1 MATGTTVFSRV
12 TVVAPT
18 TRIDLALPS
27 DVSVAD
33 LLPMLLDMARESTP
47 DGGSRHGGWCLAKL
61 GESQPLDPSQTLS
74 SQGIV
79 DGDMLQLR
87 RRSDNPPP
95 PLYDDVVDALAE
107 AEPGSYRPW
116 TKETAARIG
125 HTAGALSL
133 IGAAVGLGL
142 AGPAGMLH
150 PDFVKGI
157 GAIGYQVFAA
167 AAALILTVFAVGVG
181 SIVTRAYAAPTTG
194 TVIAAAGGLPMAF
207 VAGFNI
213 VPGNTVEPRLLLGC
227 ALVLIVASVSLMV
240 IGAGIITFIAAA
252 TAGAFGTVA
261 FLVATLVGS
270 SNQAGIA
277 AGAAAVG
284 LAGISLLPRITIQLA
299 KLPLPHVP
307 GSAEDLKED
316 SGFPD
321 YRMIERQTGLAHQ
334 YMTGLIIGCGLVAA
348 IGAVLS
354 AAAVSLGA
362 VPLPTR
368 IFGVAFAIVVSA
380 VLLLRGRNYANGS
393 QAVALLVNGLLASGG
408 VAIGLLLQVSQM
420 PIAVAWTF
428 PPLVLLGILSIIFGV
443 VFPNRRFSPVQRRM
457 VDVLEAVLIALVLP
471 LALAVMD
478 LYMVVRDLNL
488 NLF

>member
-18 TRIDLALPS
+18 TRIDLALPA
-27 DVSVAD
+27 DVAVAD
-33 LLPMLLDMARESTP
+33 LLPMVLDMARGITP

-87 RRSDNPPP
+87 RRSDDPPP

-116 TKETAARIG
+116 TKETAAKIG
-125 HTAGALSL
+125 HAAGALAL
-133 IGAAVGLGL
+133 IGAAVALGL
-142 AGPAGMLH
+142 AGPAGLLH
-150 PDFVKGI
+150 PELEGTAPIVYQI
-157 GAIGYQVFAA
+157 VAAVTAVVVAIFA
-167 AAALILTVFAVGVG
+167 TGVG
-181 SIVTRAYAAPTTG
+181 SIVTRAYSAPTTG

-207 VAGFNI
+207 VTGFNI
-213 VPGNTVEPRLLLGC
+213 VPGNALEPRLLLAC
-227 ALVLIVASVSLMV
+227 ALTLINASVSIMV
-240 IGAGIITFIAAA
+240 IGAGIVTFIAAA
-252 TAGAFGTVA
+252 TAAAFGTIG
-261 FLVATLVGS
+261 FLVATLVPGAS
-270 SNQAGIA
+270 TAGIA

-316 SGFPD
+316 TGFPD

-334 YMTGLIIGCGLVAA
+334 YMTGLIIGCGVVAA
-348 IGAVLS
+348 LGSILAAAASIWGAV
-354 AAAVSLGA
+354 
-362 VPLPTR
+362 
-368 IFGVAFAIVVSA
+368 FAIVVSA

-393 QAVALLVNGLLASGG
+393 QAIALLLSGLLSSLG
-408 VAIGLLLQVSQM
+408 VTIGLLVQVAQWSL
-420 PIAVAWTF
+420 AVAWVF
-428 PPLVLLGILSIIFGV
+428 PPLLLLGILAIIFGV
-443 VFPNRRFSPVQRRM
+443 VFPNRRFSPVQRRT
-457 VDVLEAVLIALVLP
+457 VDILEAVLIALVLP
-471 LALAVMD
+471 LALAAMD
-478 LYMVVRDLNL
+478 LYMYIRDLNM
-488 NLF
+488 NFF

>member
-18 TRIDLALPS
+18 TRIDLALPA

-33 LLPMLLDMARESTP
+33 LLPMLLDMAREITP

-74 SQGIV
+74 SQGVV

-87 RRSDNPPP
+87 RRSDDPPP

-116 TKETAARIG
+116 TKETAAKVG
-125 HTAGALSL
+125 HAAGALAL
-133 IGAAVGLGL
+133 IGAAIALGL
-142 AGPAGMLH
+142 AGPAGLLH
-150 PDFVKGI
+150 PGLD
-157 GAIGYQVFAA
+157 GAEPIVYQIVAAVTAAVVAIFA
-167 AAALILTVFAVGVG
+167 TGVG
-181 SIVTRAYAAPTTG
+181 SMVTRAYAAPTTG

-213 VPGNTVEPRLLLGC
+213 VPGNALEPKLLL
-227 ALVLIVASVSLMV
+227 ASAMTLIFASVSIMV
-240 IGAGIITFIAAA
+240 IGAGIVTFIAAA
-252 TAGAFGTVA
+252 TAAAFGTIA
-261 FLVATLVGS
+261 FIVATLVPAA
-270 SNQAGIA
+270 NTAGIA

-316 SGFPD
+316 TGFPD

-348 IGAVLS
+348 LGSILAAAASIWGAV
-354 AAAVSLGA
+354 
-362 VPLPTR
+362 
-368 IFGVAFAIVVSA
+368 FAIVVSA

-393 QAVALLVNGLLASGG
+393 QAIALLLSGLLSSLG
-408 VAIGLLLQVSQM
+408 VTIGLLVQVAQM
-420 PIAVAWTF
+420 PLAVAWVF
-428 PPLVLLGILSIIFGV
+428 PPLLLLGILSIIFGV

-457 VDVLEAVLIALVLP
+457 VDILEAVLIALVLP
-471 LALAVMD
+471 LALAAMD
-478 LYMVVRDLNL
+478 LYMTIRDLNL
-488 NLF
+488 NFF

>member
-18 TRIDLALPS
+18 TRIDLALPA
-27 DVSVAD
+27 DVAVAD
-33 LLPMLLDMARESTP
+33 LLPMLLEMAKQVSP

-61 GESQPLDPSQTLS
+61 GESQPLDPSQTLAA
-74 SQGIV
+74 QGIV

-116 TKETAARIG
+116 TKETAQKVG
-125 HTAGALSL
+125 HIAGALAF
-133 IGAAVGLGL
+133 IAAALAMGL
-142 AGPAGMLH
+142 AGPAWLFHQM
-150 PDFVKGI
+150 DQTS
-157 GAIGYQVFAA
+157 AIVFQVVAAVTAGVVAIFA
-167 AAALILTVFAVGVG
+167 TGVG
-181 SIVTRAYAAPTTG
+181 SIVARAYAAPTTG

-213 VPGNTVEPRLLLGC
+213 VPGRALEPRLLLAS
-227 ALVLIVASVSLMV
+227 ALVLIFASVSIMV
-240 IGAGIITFIAAA
+240 IGAGIVTFIAAA
-252 TAGAFGTVA
+252 TVGAF
-261 FLVATLVGS
+261 ATLSFVVAVLVPGATT
-270 SNQAGIA
+270 AGIA

-316 SGFPD
+316 TGFPD

-348 IGAVLS
+348 LGAILAALNGIWGAVFS
-354 AAAVSLGA
+354 
-362 VPLPTR
+362 
-368 IFGVAFAIVVSA
+368 IVVSA

-393 QAVALLVNGLLASGG
+393 QAIALLLSGLLSSLGIT
-408 VAIGLLLQVSQM
+408 VGLLVQVATT
-420 PIAVAWTF
+420 PIAVAWVF
-428 PPLVLLGILSIIFGV
+428 PPLLVLGILSLIFGV
-443 VFPNRRFSPVQRRM
+443 VFPNRRFSPVQRRT
-457 VDVLEAVLIALVLP
+457 VDILEAVLIALVLP
-471 LALAVMD
+471 LALAAMD
-478 LYMVVRDLNL
+478 LYMKIRDLNI
-488 NLF
+488 NF

>member
-18 TRIDLALPS
+18 TRIDLALPA

-33 LLPMLLDMARESTP
+33 LLPMLLDMAREIKP
-47 DGGSRHGGWCLAKL
+47 DGGSRHGGWALAKL
-61 GESQPLDPSQTLS
+61 GASQPLDPSQTLA

-87 RRSDNPPP
+87 RRSDDPPP

-116 TKETAARIG
+116 TKETAAKVG
-125 HTAGALSL
+125 HTAGALAL
-133 IGAAVGLGL
+133 IAAAAGLGL

-150 PDFVKGI
+150 PGLNSTLAIVYQI
-157 GAIGYQVFAA
+157 IAAVVGAVVAIFA
-167 AAALILTVFAVGVG
+167 TGVG

-213 VPGNTVEPRLLLGC
+213 VPGNAAEPRMLLGS
-227 ALVLIVASVSLMV
+227 ALVLIFAAVSIMV

-252 TAGAFGTVA
+252 TAATFGTIS
-261 FLVATLVGS
+261 FLVATLMPNTPG
-270 SNQAGIA
+270 AGIA

-284 LAGISLLPRITIQLA
+284 LAGISLLPRLTIQLA

-321 YRMIERQTGLAHQ
+321 YREIERQTGLAHQ
-334 YMTGLIIGCGLVAA
+334 YMTGLIIGCGVVAA
-348 IGAVLS
+348 IGAMVS
-354 AAAVSLGA
+354 ALAGVWGA
-362 VPLPTR
+362 V
-368 IFGVAFAIVVSA
+368 FAVVVSA

-393 QAVALLVNGLLASGG
+393 QAIALLMSGLLASLG
-408 VAIGLLLQVSQM
+408 VTVGLLIQVSTA

-428 PPLVLLGILSIIFGV
+428 PPLLLLGVLAIVFGV
-443 VFPNRRFSPVQRRM
+443 VFPNRRFSPVQRRT
-457 VDVLEAVLIALVLP
+457 VDIIEAILIALVLP

-478 LYMVVRDLNL
+478 LYMTLRDLNI
-488 NLF
+488 NFF